1 MVGRG
6 VCFSRVENDAC
17 FLENWEPCVFQNHQ
31 ILNALASFVSELN
44 SFVAAIFSL
53 EHFLLLSS
61 WQVVIMESNPES
73 ETDDFL
79 NESETDD
86 FTLTSRK
93 RPSIQLPVEI
103 RKGLSPELF
112 STDRKALIRHM
123 WACDESVLFKHQVT
137 LLQLIRENLGKAFAI
152 SFEATTGAGKTASIL
167 SVAGLLASTE
177 YKLMYVCPSEQRA
190 VRLEVGQLLFSC
202 TTVTSEALFVWAE
215 LRQGKLSLTYDE
227 HAMAQVSNAQ
237 TKTDRGYGVWSRG
250 NVGEIH
256 CRTH

>member
-17 FLENWEPCVFQNHQ
+17 FLENWEPCVFQNRQ
-31 ILNALASFVSELN
+31 ILNAPASFVSELN

-137 LLQLIRENLGKAFAI
+137 LLQLIRENLGKACWPQPRTSSCMCAQ
-152 SFEATTGAGKTASIL
+152 AS
-167 SVAGLLASTE
+167 SVQCAWKWVNCSLVAP
-177 YKLMYVCPSEQRA
+177 PSR
-190 VRLEVGQLLFSC
+190 R
-202 TTVTSEALFVWAE
+202 
-215 LRQGKLSLTYDE
+215 KLSSFGPNCGRASC
-227 HAMAQVSNAQ
+227 H
-237 TKTDRGYGVWSRG
+237 
-250 NVGEIH
+250 
-256 CRTH
+256 

>member
-1 MVGRG
+1 ML
-6 VCFSRVENDAC
+6 C
-17 FLENWEPCVFQNHQ
+17 FLEKLGALCISESPDTQCTGKFLYQNWTRLLQP
-31 ILNALASFVSELN
+31 
-44 SFVAAIFSL
+44 FSVWSTFCCSHPGKWWL
-53 EHFLLLSS
+53 WSPTQSLK
-61 WQVVIMESNPES
+61 
-73 ETDDFL
+73 TDDFL

-123 WACDESVLFKHQVT
+123 WACDESVLFKHQAT

-215 LRQGKLSLTYDE
+215 LPQGKLSLTYDE

-256 CRTH
+256 CRTHWQVMVIKLLA